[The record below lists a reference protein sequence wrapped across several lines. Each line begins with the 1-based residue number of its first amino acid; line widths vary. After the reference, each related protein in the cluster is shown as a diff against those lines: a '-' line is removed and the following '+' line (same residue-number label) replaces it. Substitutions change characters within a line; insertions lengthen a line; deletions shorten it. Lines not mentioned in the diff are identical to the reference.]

1 VSRRLARPYYRRV
14 RTELAPIFTL
24 QLHLLHQLQLPGR
37 RYEYLRPSLRNTHVS
52 STAMAVVGGRILVKG
67 DWYQTLSKHHSH
79 NLTARS
85 AHLVLGTPNVE
96 FFFSVDYSTRG
107 LARRKPVSRRMIQQ
121 QGPLDAPRRARQ
133 LFLRCIVLTRVR
145 VGAVSLGMLDLELV
159 WKSIDHSTRGLEG
172 SNARRRRLL
181 IVTQPWD
188 VTPNYALTAWH
199 ACCEIVLYN
208 RSNLINPRKST
219 GPRALRSH
227 SSNGYRDVKFYTP
240 RRGDYKSR
248 TYPNAARFCE
258 SWVDTGDSTGD
269 ALCM

>member
-1 VSRRLARPYYRRV
+1 VSARY
-14 RTELAPIFTL
+14 
-24 QLHLLHQLQLPGR
+24 LLVCSIWNLYGK
-37 RYEYLRPSLRNTHVS
+37 VS
-52 STAMAVVGGRILVKG
+52 ITALEAWKG
-67 DWYQTLSKHHSH
+67 QM
-79 NLTARS
+79 
-85 AHLVLGTPNVE
+85 LGVE
-96 FFFSVDYSTRG
+96 
-107 LARRKPVSRRMIQQ
+107 A
-121 QGPLDAPRRARQ
+121 
-133 LFLRCIVLTRVR
+133 C
-145 VGAVSLGMLDLELV
+145 
-159 WKSIDHSTRGLEG
+159 
-172 SNARRRRLL
+172 LL

-269 ALCM
+269 AVCM